1 MTRVA
6 HTVLRRVAVQ
16 RATFLTAY
24 GQARTPVGR
33 LVAAVSGLRAAL
45 PTTESTRPAA
55 VPVVSAVSEV
65 PVVPEVSR
73 RLDRVADDLAD
84 LLAEI
89 HTAHETAAAAVIRT
103 RTRPQTRTQVKKESR
118 DVAAEPAA

>member
-6 HTVLRRVAVQ
+6 HTALRRIAVQ
-16 RATFLTAY
+16 RAAFLTAY
-24 GQARTPVGR
+24 GQARTPMGR
-33 LVAAVSGLRAAL
+33 LVAAVSALRAAL

-55 VPVVSAVSEV
+55 VSVVSMSMS
-65 PVVPEVSR
+65 VVPEVSR

-103 RTRPQTRTQVKKESR
+103 RTRTQARTQARKGSR